1 MVIEM
6 LADVQSDIIFC
17 FWYVLSPLFELIIIE
32 TFSNVVGHDAMITG
46 KLTRITR
53 LCSWCNDVS
62 LLNRVSN
69 KHDECNVSGCL
80 NILLLAMTNVSI
92 LFIGPRTC
100 SHSQRLVAIMCIRPN
115 LARAACLAKLRLLL
129 LRNIKCIWAVT
140 SNSLAPGVIALNGP
154 EAISAPICNPV
165 NTNEPAPNPTAPSL
179 RQKLPYCCVWGKKD
193 FFLHLYIVRALRG
206 WMRLVNQNVP
216 DCSRIHTLDE
226 KCFRTNYSMAESV

>member
-6 LADVQSDIIFC
+6 LADVQSDIISVAGMF
-17 FWYVLSPLFELIIIE
+17 FPLYSSLVIIE
-32 TFSNVVGHDAMITG
+32 TFSNVVRHDAMITG

-69 KHDECNVSGCL
+69 KHDECNVSGCS
-80 NILLLAMTNVSI
+80 NILRLVMTNVSI

-100 SHSQRLVAIMCIRPN
+100 SHSQRLVAIMCIKPN

-140 SNSLAPGVIALNGP
+140 SSSLAPGVIALNGP

-179 RQKLPYCCVWGKKD
+179 RQKLPYCCV
-193 FFLHLYIVRALRG
+193 
-206 WMRLVNQNVP
+206 
-216 DCSRIHTLDE
+216 
-226 KCFRTNYSMAESV
+226 